1 MKRDAVLNLRVPAE
15 LKAALE
21 LAAEEDMRTLSG
33 FAVVLLAQALTVRG
47 YLKKP
52 FRKGKR

>member
-33 FAVVLLAQALTVRG
+33 FAVVLRAQALTVRG

>member
-1 MKRDAVLNLRVPAE
+1 MNLRVPAE

-33 FAVVLLAQALTVRG
+33 FAVVLLTQALTVRG
-47 YLKKP
+47 YMKKP
-52 FRKGKR
+52 VRKGKR

>member
-21 LAAEEDMRTLSG
+21 VAAEEDLRTVSG
-33 FAVVLLAQALTVRG
+33 LAVVLLMQALTGRG
-47 YLKKP
+47 YVKKLVK
-52 FRKGKR
+52 KGRR